1 VPLLFAIAIL
11 LWWRATHRPWSGLG
25 FVRPRFVPIVLGIV
39 FGALLKIV
47 MKVVVMPL
55 LGAAPINPAY
65 HYLEGNPAALPG
77 VILAIVVIAG
87 FGEEVTFRGFLFERF
102 GTWWG
107 RSQAATAA
115 TILLAAA
122 LFGLAHL
129 SGQGW
134 DAVKQATVVGI
145 VWGAIYARTRDL
157 WPLMA
162 GHIAFDLVAVV
173 IIYFGWEERLA
184 HLLFQT

>member
-25 FVRPRFVPIVLGIV
+25 FVRPRVVPIILGIV
-39 FGALLKIV
+39 CGALFKIV
-47 MKVVVMPL
+47 MKAVVMPW
-55 LGAAPINPAY
+55 LGAAPINHAY

-77 VILAIVVIAG
+77 AILAMFVIAG
-87 FGEEVTFRGFLFERF
+87 FGEEVTFRAFLFDRF
-102 GTWWG
+102 GAWWG
-107 RSQAATAA
+107 RSKAATAA
-115 TILLAAA
+115 TIIVAAA
-122 LFGLAHL
+122 IFALAHL
-129 SGQGW
+129 AGQGW
-134 DAVKQATVVGI
+134 DAVKQATVTGLVF
-145 VWGAIYARTRDL
+145 GAIYARTRDL

-184 HLLFQT
+184 HLLI